1 MWGLSRRELVG
12 EPRAGSVLDV
22 LVDDGAAALRVPP
35 RPPDLAGYVEAAL
48 RGGLPD
54 AVLQP
59 DPRLRRRW
67 LTSYVE
73 EIVARDGALVDGG
86 RDPVRLRRYLQAWAA
101 NTAGAP
107 EHKTLYEAAEINR
120 LTAIGYDR
128 LLHTLLVVEPV
139 PAWSTNRL
147 ARLTSAPK
155 RHLVEP
161 ALLGPLL
168 GMDATGVLRDP
179 DVLGRLLET
188 FVLAQLRPELT
199 VSEHP
204 PRVYHLRQREG
215 RHEVDLIIE
224 LADGRIVG
232 IEVKAAA
239 TATRSD
245 ARHLIWL
252 HEQIGDRL
260 VCGIVL
266 HAGPHS
272 YPLAER
278 IHAAPI
284 CSMWTR

>member
-1 MWGLSRRELVG
+1 MCQRELIG
-12 EPRAGSVLDV
+12 DPAAASVLDIV
-22 LVDDGAAALRVPP
+22 ADDGPGALQVPP
-35 RPPDLAGYVEAAL
+35 DPPDLAGYVRTAL

-54 AVLQP
+54 AALQP
-59 DPRLRRRW
+59 DPKLRRRW

-86 RDPVRLRRYLQAWAA
+86 RDPIRLRRYLQAWAA

-120 LTAIGYDR
+120 LTAVGYDR
-128 LLHTLLVVEPV
+128 LLHTLLVVEPL

-155 RHLVEP
+155 RHIVEP

-168 GMDATGVLRDP
+168 GVNPDGVLRGQAL
-179 DVLGRLLET
+179 LGRLLES

-199 VSEHP
+199 VSEHT
-204 PRVYHLRQREG
+204 PRCYHLRQREG

-224 LADGRIVG
+224 LADGRIIG

-239 TATRSD
+239 TVTRAD

-252 HEQIGDRL
+252 RDQIGDRL
-260 VCGIVL
+260 VCGLVL
-266 HAGPHS
+266 HAGRHT
-272 YPLAER
+272 YPLADG

-284 CSMWTR
+284 CSMWTTG